1 MSLHFG
7 KITQNGYVV
16 RDIKAAMKHW
26 SEVLGVGPWFY
37 AEQAPIEGFEY
48 RGTQSDCKISI
59 ALANSGPLQIELI
72 QQRNQAPSMYRDFLA
87 AGNEGLQHIAYWSD
101 HFDDAIAKGLS
112 FGWEL
117 GQRGHVGLDGR
128 FAYFDTET
136 HPGTVVELSETSG
149 PKGIMF
155 KHIAAAAADW
165 DGSDP
170 IRTEW
175 PI

>member
-1 MSLHFG
+1 MSRHFG

-16 RDIKAAMKHW
+16 RDIGAAMRHW
-26 SEVLGVGPWFY
+26 SDVLGVGPWFY
-37 AEQAPIEGFEY
+37 AERAPIEGFEY
-48 RGTQSDCKISI
+48 RGVPSDCEIST

-72 QQRNQAPSMYRDFLA
+72 EQRNDAPSMYRDFLA
-87 AGNEGLQHIAYWSD
+87 VGKEGLQHIAYWSD
-101 HFDDAIAKGLS
+101 HFDDAVAKASS
-112 FGWEL
+112 FGWVL
-117 GQRGHVGLDGR
+117 GERGHVGLDRR

-136 HPGTVVELSETSG
+136 HPGTIVELSETSA

-155 KHIAAAAADW
+155 KRIAEAADTW